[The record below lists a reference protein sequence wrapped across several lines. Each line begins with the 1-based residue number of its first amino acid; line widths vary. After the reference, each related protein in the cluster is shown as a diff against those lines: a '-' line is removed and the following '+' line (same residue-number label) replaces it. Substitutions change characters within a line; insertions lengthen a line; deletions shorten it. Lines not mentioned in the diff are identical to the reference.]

1 LFRVM
6 VPLTGFLSYPAVFPI
21 LGLDVVTPTGAH
33 MVADD
38 AIADADYG
46 QRKHCNVRI
55 DLEAN
60 R

>member
-1 LFRVM
+1 M